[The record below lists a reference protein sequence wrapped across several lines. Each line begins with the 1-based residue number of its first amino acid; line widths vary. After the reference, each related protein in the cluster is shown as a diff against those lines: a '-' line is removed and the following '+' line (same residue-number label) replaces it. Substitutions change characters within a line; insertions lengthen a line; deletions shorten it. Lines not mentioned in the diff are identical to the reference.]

1 MKKLLSL
8 ILVLLVVSCGK
19 ENESIDSSKNVKIS
33 NLSFIGSNFNKQN
46 PLKGVLFNGLTIYEI
61 AKKNKNVDA
70 LSFENFVKDKIFEL
84 ENYTKNITAKKDKP
98 SLEEIRNA
106 MIEECENGYC
116 CGLDEACKLAVKI
129 AYHIKKHQEDVN
141 YLIN

>member
-19 ENESIDSSKNVKIS
+19 ENESINSSENVKVS
-33 NLSFIGSNFNKQN
+33 DLSFIGSNFNKEK
-46 PLKGVLFNGLTIYEI
+46 PLNGVLFDGLTINEL
-61 AKKNKNVDA
+61 AKKNKNVDI
-70 LSFENFVKDKIFEL
+70 LSFENFVKDKIFEMD
-84 ENYTKNITAKKDKP
+84 NYTKNITAKEDKP

-116 CGLDEACKLAVKI
+116 CGLDYACKMAVKI
-129 AYHIKKHQEDVN
+129 AYHIKKYQEN
-141 YLIN
+141 TK